1 MNDYQISIVDKN
13 NKQLEEKLSN
23 VLFSENNPRFSRITD
38 ININFI
44 DFLNQENRSQEE
56 VIQTLISCEG
66 DFSDL
71 LDLINS
77 INDRGFI
84 DRESIWIVKNS
95 KNNKYTVAEGNRR
108 LLCLKLLLK
117 VINLPDYC
125 ELTNIEN
132 NYSNEK
138 SFYQDEKD
146 WNDNINT
153 EKKKF
158 ENYEEI
164 KKIISKSDFTKKY
177 KKITFYLIEK
187 DDELWNIIY
196 DKHLSGDKV
205 GIRKWSRAKYFADL
219 IQWFGKTGFKKD
231 SKESEDILNKINRNP
246 KDIENDFKEA
256 QFIYACFYFGLG
268 EHDEGYKE
276 NEICYLNHDDILDK
290 ICFSDRISALE
301 RTHSF
306 NKVRLLLMKY
316 LKIDDVQKFE
326 DIYLKITFDDRNMI
340 KFIDK
345 KFICRKLL
353 NFLFKKWKQ
362 KEITTRPFKDE
373 DKILHE
379 VWWILNNININTKL
393 TSDQLDDL
401 DEFNCTIDEI
411 NKILKVNESE
421 NNNNDIKFHLERFK
435 YAKNIKLNCNKLI
448 ESFKKKNYKSNF
460 DDYSPISVFQKLI
473 DQLNWNL
480 QNREKYLNA
489 VCVSLRA
496 FWEQFIIWCDICL
509 ETDLNEQDKYI
520 TSFIKN
526 RTMDLKNKII
536 NKLNDQGSVDDN
548 KIINY
553 LNCVG
558 INNENSNFY
567 EQFKSFLHDYLANI
581 PGCYNIKRN
590 ILNEGIHS
598 LHRIYLKN
606 DYIDN
611 LKVIDEMCNLT
622 NNFIKEIDLNT
633 FKVLNQKIIS
643 KLSESN

>member
-84 DRESIWIVKNS
+84 DREPIWIVKNS

-125 ELTNIEN
+125 KLTNIEN

-146 WNDNINT
+146 WNDNVNT

-276 NEICYLNHDDILDK
+276 NEICYLNHDDILDR

-340 KFIDK
+340 EFIDK

-379 VWWILNNININTKL
+379 VWWILNNVNINTEL
-393 TSDQLDDL
+393 TNDQLDDL

-421 NNNNDIKFHLERFK
+421 NNNNDIKFHLKRFK

-448 ESFKKKNYKSNF
+448 ESFKEKNYKSNF

-520 TSFIKN
+520 TLFIKN

-536 NKLNDQGSVDDN
+536 NKLNDQGSINNN

-553 LNCVG
+553 LNYVG
-558 INNENSNFY
+558 INSENSNFY
-567 EQFKSFLHDYLANI
+567 EQFKSFLNDYLTNN
-581 PGCYNIKRN
+581 PECCNIKCN